1 MAMRNDAPGV
11 MELADGRSDGRTW
24 DVSEDAMEEVGYRDP
39 TASNIYRYFAAS

>member
-11 MELADGRSDGRTW
+11 MELADGRTR
-24 DVSEDAMEEVGYRDP
+24 DVSEDAKEEVGYRDP